1 MATKGA
7 AVVTKSAAVKPKK
20 ASSTKKTTKAP
31 TTHPKYLQFVHDYCE
46 MIEEAIMSLKER
58 SGSSQYAIAKFIEE
72 HHKSLPTN
80 FKKQLLLQLK
90 KFVASN
96 KLTKVK
102 NSYKIIAKPPSKKT
116 TAPKKVVAKK
126 AKSVKSPIKP
136 KPKSKVK
143 MAAAA
148 KRIAAVKKAKTPVQ
162 KAKK

>member
-7 AVVTKSAAVKPKK
+7 AVVTKSAAVKAKK
-20 ASSTKKTTKAP
+20 ASPTKKTTKAP
-31 TTHPKYLQFVHDYCE
+31 TTHPKYLQ

-90 KFVASN
+90 KFVGSN

-102 NSYKIIAKPPSKKT
+102 NSYKITAKPPSKKT
-116 TAPKKVVAKK
+116 TTPKKVVAKK

-148 KRIAAVKKAKTPVQ
+148 KRIAAVKKAKTPVK